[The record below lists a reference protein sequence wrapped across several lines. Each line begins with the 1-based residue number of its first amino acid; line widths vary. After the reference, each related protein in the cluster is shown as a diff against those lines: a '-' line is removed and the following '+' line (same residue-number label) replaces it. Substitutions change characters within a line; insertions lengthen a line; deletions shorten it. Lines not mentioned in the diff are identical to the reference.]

1 MASLAAALHVNGRV
15 YPVRKFTAAHHQ
27 DTHERGYVTSSVRPG
42 PVELT
47 LDVAVQDTFLPG
59 WAYDPFR
66 HYEANIL
73 CRDADGGSVTHTLH
87 LPQAYCVGYDEHF
100 LAGDTGGS
108 FQCQVTLVAPDG
120 WRVIPGAPGKFVT
133 PAARDHG
140 SPPAAS
146 LVATA
151 LLKAEELATGM
162 LKKVVTPA
170 GNVATEFLGVG
181 LAAIARTASL
191 TAGLLLTPTNSRDDP
206 GYASEWEM
214 YRRNMQHGTP
224 LTPDQL
230 RLAQLERLHEQD
242 DLKADEEAE
251 MIAILA
257 KVKGIHIQKLSDLA
271 VDGPLRGNP
280 VPLPGFHNIQLNY
293 TKRSTADLKALRD
306 KFDTSARKE
315 FLKKLSNDPQA
326 VQKLKNAGLSSG
338 ELQRVAAGK
347 VPNLEWQVHHK
358 LPLDDGG
365 DNSFD
370 NLLLIK
376 NDPYHKAI
384 TNLQNAATRGM
395 QPGETRVLLW
405 PVCLGSIYPN

>member
-15 YPVRKFTAAHHQ
+15 YPVLKFTAAHHQ

-87 LPQAYCVGYDEHF
+87 MPQAYCVGYDEHF
-100 LAGDTGGS
+100 LAGDTGGGS

-120 WRVIPGAPGKFVT
+120 WRVIPGAPGKFVA
-133 PAARDHG
+133 PPARDHG
-140 SPPAAS
+140 SPAAS

-191 TAGLLLTPTNSRDDP
+191 TAGLLMTPTNSRDDP

-230 RLAQLERLHEQD
+230 RLAQLERLHEQN
-242 DLKADEEAE
+242 DLKGDEEAE
-251 MIAILA
+251 MIALLA
-257 KVKGIHIQKLSDLA
+257 KVKGIHIQQLSDLT
-271 VDGPLRGNP
+271 VEGPLRGDQ
-280 VPLPGFHNIQLNY
+280 VALPGFHNISLTY
-293 TKRSTADLKALRD
+293 TKRPNADREALRNKFDPVREKFVKDLATDPSKQARLKQAGLTDADLQHMA
-306 KFDTSARKE
+306 T
-315 FLKKLSNDPQA
+315 
-326 VQKLKNAGLSSG
+326 
-338 ELQRVAAGK
+338 GK
-347 VPNLEWQVHHK
+347 PPLGWQVHHK

-365 DNSFD
+365 DNSVS

-376 NDPYHKAI
+376 NDPYHKAL
-384 TNLQNAATRGM
+384 TNYQKAATYKM
-395 QPGETRVLLW
+395 LPGETRVIKW
-405 PVCLGSIYPN
+405 PMHNGYVYP